1 MDWRKPKI
9 SLALALL
16 PRTGSARPR
25 VTSSVATAL
34 SAMFCTRAFFKTY
47 RSRFEQTRT
56 PKPRA
61 ASPQSAAA
69 NRAPQVQ
76 TSSRRRATL
85 RRLRKGRPERA
96 WSSHAPARAAR
107 TQRGSRSSLIG
118 RQYPSIVPSSA
129 SRPPAAARCVH
140 AGAGS
145 RRTFHAMSFG
155 EGIRRREL
163 TRGTARAREAGSAAP
178 AGANAAA
185 GAAAAAQQAAKSAI
199 ECMLS
204 RRRPRSQNL

>member
-1 MDWRKPKI
+1 MHFSKP
-9 SLALALL
+9 
-16 PRTGSARPR
+16 TGR
-25 VTSSVATAL
+25 AL
-34 SAMFCTRAFFKTY
+34 S
-47 RSRFEQTRT
+47 
-56 PKPRA
+56 
-61 ASPQSAAA
+61 
-69 NRAPQVQ
+69 
-76 TSSRRRATL
+76 
-85 RRLRKGRPERA
+85 RPERRNPGRLPHKA
-96 WSSHAPARAAR
+96 PPRIALHRCKPALVDGLRSGDCERGVRSVRGVATHRWSSHAPVGSHAPSRAAR
-107 TQRGSRSSLIG
+107 MQHGSRSSLIG
-118 RQYPSIVPSSA
+118 RQYPPIVPSSA

-204 RRRPRSQNL
+204 RRRPRMQNL